1 MKASHD
7 AAEIILPSEYDII
20 CGQGDKSQEI
30 KEKIRFHDAIYMHK
44 EMYQKSETKREKTQI
59 TLKIVCNIKSCSPVG
74 RFVTKKG
81 GKWIELEDS
90 SAREKFSQAL

>member
-20 CGQGDKSQEI
+20 CGQGDKSQKI

-44 EMYQKSETKREKTQI
+44 EMYQKSETKREK
-59 TLKIVCNIKSCSPVG
+59 L
-74 RFVTKKG
+74 R
-81 GKWIELEDS
+81 LH
-90 SAREKFSQAL
+90 